1 MVWGL
6 GLLDGT
12 DQLHSYDSRTSL
24 HWAGA
29 GGSIGGVAQS
39 AIWSRPIGLMGH
51 FAESLKAIAL
61 VDLPAFPGLPQPS
74 SLFLTARLTRT
85 SLSTSPVLLLFYKNQ
100 ENENAD
106 ELLVRDD
113 QPPADDLPGRTT
125 GVLSFSLL
133 MKGELGQTSI
143 LF

>member
-1 MVWGL
+1 M
-6 GLLDGT
+6 
-12 DQLHSYDSRTSL
+12 
-24 HWAGA
+24 
-29 GGSIGGVAQS
+29 
-39 AIWSRPIGLMGH
+39 
-51 FAESLKAIAL
+51 
-61 VDLPAFPGLPQPS
+61 
-74 SLFLTARLTRT
+74 
-85 SLSTSPVLLLFYKNQ
+85 LLLFYKNQ